1 MEMYGFCIDW
11 LCNESFSVR
20 LLFFFSLKLNRM
32 RNLSFLK
39 CTVVIINMDIA
50 LLIYKL
56 DYLCLCECFFFSPW
70 EIVFSEGMSVCLCVV
85 CMCMCAHIAVCVCVR
100 VLTLLL
106 CITYMYVCMPCMSV
120 SLM

>member
-1 MEMYGFCIDW
+1 MDFASTGFVTNRSPYVFCSSSSSQTD
-11 LCNESFSVR
+11 
-20 LLFFFSLKLNRM
+20 RM

-70 EIVFSEGMSVCLCVV
+70 EIVFSEGMSVSMCCLHVHV
-85 CMCMCAHIAVCVCVR
+85 CAHNRVCVCVCVC

-106 CITYMYVCMPCMSV
+106 CITCMYVCMYVCLACLFP
-120 SLM
+120 